1 MEGYRVHGD
10 CVFFPGPSRP
20 TERLQ
25 HQPDTE
31 NPNVHPATTRPN
43 KCEWKRGDQ
52 FNTEQPYSGP
62 CCRVPVGK
70 AELINRSQRSPG
82 RRQFGVR

>member
-1 MEGYRVHGD
+1 MMSGRVFNSADVSGLSQRLAFHDDAANQEEFIERYRVHGD

-31 NPNVHPATTRPN
+31 NPNVHPASTR
-43 KCEWKRGDQ
+43 
-52 FNTEQPYSGP
+52 
-62 CCRVPVGK
+62 
-70 AELINRSQRSPG
+70 AE
-82 RRQFGVR
+82 